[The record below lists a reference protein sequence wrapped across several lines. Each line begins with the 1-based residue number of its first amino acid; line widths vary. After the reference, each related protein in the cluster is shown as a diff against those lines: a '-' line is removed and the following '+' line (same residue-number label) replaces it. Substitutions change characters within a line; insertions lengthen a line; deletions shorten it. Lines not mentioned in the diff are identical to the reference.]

1 MRVALRYGAAW
12 REEDQSLPEVERRQ
26 KSRERMLAMPD
37 EERFDVRWVQALL
50 PGQARIFKSV
60 RCSQCGE
67 GVMEARAH
75 LRDGQPY
82 CAGAVHSWGRREPRR
97 SRAPRA
103 VGGWPLLPG

>member
-12 REEDQSLPEVERRQ
+12 REEDQSLPEAERRQ

-75 LRDGQPY
+75 LRDGQPLCPQCY
-82 CAGAVHSWGRREPRR
+82 GEVYSRRL
-97 SRAPRA
+97 
-103 VGGWPLLPG
+103 V